1 MLNKRLER
9 EVKSSVSSNETASSV
24 VRWKG
29 RKGVVP
35 STAPRGL
42 YRYTK
47 IAPRRPDHSTIPEI
61 SLRKTCSVNVMCFH
75 YMTLYYIKGR
85 TP

>member
-9 EVKSSVSSNETASSV
+9 EGLKSSVSSNETASSV

-42 YRYTK
+42 Y
-47 IAPRRPDHSTIPEI
+47 IATLRLRRDGLI
-61 SLRKTCSVNVMCFH
+61 
-75 YMTLYYIKGR
+75 
-85 TP
+85 TPQYRR